1 MSIPSYDSDLIL
13 FIFNYTYVYVYV
25 RVNYLKDTIIQLLTE
40 VY

>member
-1 MSIPSYDSDLIL
+1 MSIPSYDNDLIL
-13 FIFNYTYVYVYV
+13 FIYNYTYVYVYV